1 MPLFSCVVIRF
12 LGLKPAGED
21 ARTFER
27 PTRYLSFFLYIYTNS
42 MPNVMKCRIFDN
54 ININNNRL

>member
-1 MPLFSCVVIRF
+1 VVIRF

-42 MPNVMKCRIFDN
+42 MPNVTKCCVFNN
-54 ININNNRL
+54 IAINNSNLLKFCY